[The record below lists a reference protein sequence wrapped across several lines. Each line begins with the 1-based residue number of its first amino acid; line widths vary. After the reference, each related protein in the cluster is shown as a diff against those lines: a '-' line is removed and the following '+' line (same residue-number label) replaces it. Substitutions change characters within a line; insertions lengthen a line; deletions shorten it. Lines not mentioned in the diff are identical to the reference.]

1 MGKKLIGKRVRV
13 QVGGEPPPP
22 DDAIVGEDISVH
34 VPEEDVEKYSSIIGE
49 KVELVAGGEVDSVVR
64 DIRDSISRS
73 DDARRDEIIAV
84 CEEILAEKDR
94 EKKAARISTLIT
106 IGAKVATIAGLIL
119 QLRQALGG

>member
-1 MGKKLIGKRVRV
+1 V